1 MSLLHNFVRESN
13 RIEGIM
19 RAPQDHEINA
29 VHEFTGVR
37 LLTIQSFE
45 ELVTAIQPGA
55 KLRFKEGMDVRVG
68 NWVPPSGG
76 SEVVTALS
84 RLISDLPELTPHE
97 AHCRYLTLHPF
108 MDGNGR
114 SARAL
119 WLRMV
124 MATCEYDTLSR
135 VGFLHTFYYQTLA
148 AHDER
153 AK

>member
-1 MSLLHNFVRESN
+1 MKDFVRESN

-19 RAPQDHEINA
+19 RPPQRHEIVA
-29 VHEFTGVR
+29 HHMFIGSP
-37 LLTIQSFE
+37 LLTIQDFE
-45 ELVTAIQPGA
+45 KFVTTVQPGA
-55 KLRFKEGMDVRVG
+55 SLRFRHGMNVRVG
-68 NWVPPSGG
+68 DWVAPSGG

-84 RLISDLPELTPHE
+84 KLISDLPGLTPYE

-124 MATCEYDTLSR
+124 MATTDYDTLSR
-135 VGFLHTFYYQTLA
+135 LGFLHTFYYQTLA

-153 AK
+153 H